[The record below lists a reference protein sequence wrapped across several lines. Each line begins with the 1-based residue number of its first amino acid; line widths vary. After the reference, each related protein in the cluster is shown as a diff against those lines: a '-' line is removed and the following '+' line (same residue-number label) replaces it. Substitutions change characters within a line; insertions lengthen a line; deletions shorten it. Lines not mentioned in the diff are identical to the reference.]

1 MASILRK
8 IKNSAK
14 TVTSG
19 AAKLSTVATR
29 ASINPLYKV
38 TDKITNKIAPNLPA
52 TINNTLTQIYDP
64 LSSTNRNLMT
74 LPTQLNPL
82 DQGKTVIATVTD
94 LALPQSN
101 ATTSKGK
108 IPNRAA
114 YAKSASKAGGANAAN
129 AAAAAKIEAEKKN
142 YKIPNRAKYSGDA
155 GANQAIANFYKGKAV
170 EQGFGAGRGDAWN
183 NASTEAAVIQAE
195 NSKESPTPSQDAN
208 NINTQYPDQAD
219 LLRYYAELTR
229 LDNMNNPTLP
239 EVVVESDYKKYLIFG
254 AIALLA
260 IIAWKKIK

>member
-19 AAKLSTVATR
+19 AAKLSTAATR

-52 TINNTLTQIYDP
+52 TINNTLTQINDP
-64 LSSTNRNLMT
+64 LSSTTRNLVMSQ
-74 LPTQLNPL
+74 TQLNPL
-82 DQGKTVIATVTD
+82 DQGKTIIATVTD
-94 LALPQSN
+94 LALPNSN
-101 ATTSKGK
+101 TTTSKGK

-114 YAKSASKAGGANAAN
+114 YAQSASKAGGANAAN

-142 YKIPNRAKYSGDA
+142 YKIPNRVTYSASA
-155 GANQAIANFYKGKAV
+155 GANQSLANFYKGKAV
-170 EQGFGAGRGDAWN
+170 EQGFGSGRGDAWN
-183 NASTEAAVIQAE
+183 NASTEAAVRQSE
-195 NSKESPTPSQDAN
+195 NSKESTNPVQDAN
-208 NINTQYPDQAD
+208 NINTQYPDQSD
-219 LLRYYAELTR
+219 LLRAYAELAR
-229 LDNMNNPTLP
+229 WDNMENRKLP

-254 AIALLA
+254 GIALLA

>member
-14 TVTSG
+14 TVSSG

-29 ASINPLYKV
+29 ASINPLYMV
-38 TDKITNKIAPNLPA
+38 TDKITNRIAPNLPA

-64 LSSTNRNLMT
+64 LSSTNRNLMK
-74 LPTQLNPL
+74 LPAQLNPL
-82 DQGKTVIATVTD
+82 DQGKTIIATVTD
-94 LALPQSN
+94 LALPKSN
-101 ATTSKGK
+101 TTSKGK

-114 YAKSASKAGGANAAN
+114 YAQSASKAGAANAAN

-142 YKIPNRAKYSGDA
+142 YKIPNRAKYSADA

-183 NASTEAAVIQAE
+183 NASTEAAVRQAE

-229 LDNMNNPTLP
+229 LDNMNNPRLP

-254 AIALLA
+254 TIVLLG
-260 IIAWKKIK
+260 IVAWKKIK

>member
-38 TDKITNKIAPNLPA
+38 TDKITNRIAPNLPA

-64 LSSTNRNLMT
+64 LSSTNRNLTT

-82 DQGKTVIATVTD
+82 DQGKTIIATVTD
-94 LALPQSN
+94 LALPKSN
-101 ATTSKGK
+101 TTTSKGK

-114 YAKSASKAGGANAAN
+114 YAQSASKAGGANAAN

-142 YKIPNRAKYSGDA
+142 YKIPNRVKYGADA
-155 GANQAIANFYKGKAV
+155 GANQAIANFYKGKSV

-183 NASTEAAVIQAE
+183 NASTEAAARQAE

-219 LLRYYAELTR
+219 LLRYYAELAR
-229 LDNMNNPTLP
+229 WDNMNNQTLP
-239 EVVVESDYKKYLIFG
+239 DVVVESDYKKYLIFG
-254 AIALLA
+254 GIALLA
-260 IIAWKKIK
+260 IIAWEKIK